1 MLCGQTFSGRALMF
15 FHQRF
20 VPGLAIASYVVGDE
34 KTRHA
39 AVIDPTRD
47 VEPYIELAERE
58 GLHITH
64 VLETH
69 VHADYVSGSV
79 ELKARLGGKPVIC
92 SSGMGGAAWTP
103 KYADRAIE
111 DGDEIQLGK
120 IRLRAI
126 HTPGHTP
133 EHIMWA
139 VFDETR
145 STDSPW
151 LVLSGDFLFVGD
163 VGRPD
168 LLGEVE
174 RQKLAHQLY
183 TSVFNKLP
191 ALPDFAEIYPGP
203 GAGSLCGKAIGSR
216 RASTVGFERRFNP
229 SLQQLP
235 EEQWTAKLLNQM
247 PIAPP
252 YFKRMK
258 QINVQGPP
266 IIGRTL
272 PGDRRL
278 SAQEFHERLREHCL
292 VLDTRPRESFATSH
306 IPGAINIPLAPT
318 LSTWAGWVLP
328 PDVPILLVLANPDD
342 RKEVVTQL
350 MRIGLDNVEG
360 FLEGG
365 MEAWENSGYA
375 IDKIERLSVAEL
387 AERLQLPI
395 FDRPAIIDVRTP
407 SEFITGHIDGAY
419 NIHCG
424 QLQWRLPEVPHDVP
438 IVVICGTGYRAS
450 LAASILK
457 REGYR
462 DVSNVLGGMT
472 AWKNAQQVVP
482 A

>member
-1 MLCGQTFSGRALMF
+1 MY

-20 VPGLAIASYVVGDE
+20 VPGLAIASYIVGDE
-34 KTRHA
+34 KSKQA

-47 VEPYIELAERE
+47 VEPYVELTQKE
-58 GLHITH
+58 GLNITH

-69 VHADYVSGSV
+69 VHADYVSGAV
-79 ELKARLGGKPVIC
+79 ELKARLGGKPTIC
-92 SSGMGGAAWTP
+92 SSAMGGAEWTP
-103 KYADRAIE
+103 AYADRTIT
-111 DGDEIQLGK
+111 DRDEIQLGK
-120 IRLRAI
+120 IRLRAM

-139 VFDETR
+139 VFEESR
-145 STDSPW
+145 SKDVPW
-151 LVLSGDFLFVGD
+151 LVLTGDFLFVGD

-168 LLGEVE
+168 LLGEQE

-183 TSVFNKLP
+183 QSVFQTVPSLP
-191 ALPDFAEIYPGP
+191 EFTEIYPSH

-216 RASTVGFERRFNP
+216 RASTIGFERRFNP
-229 SLQQLP
+229 SLQPLP
-235 EEQWTAKLLNQM
+235 EEQWTSKLLFQM

-258 QINVQGPP
+258 QINVKGPP

-272 PGDRRL
+272 PGDRRIT
-278 SAQEFHERLREHCL
+278 AAEVHERLGEHPF
-292 VLDTRPRESFATSH
+292 VLDARPRESFATSH

-318 LSTWAGWVLP
+318 LATWAGWVVS
-328 PDVPILLVLANPDD
+328 PDVPILLVLGSPDEL
-342 RKEVVTQL
+342 KEVVTQL
-350 MRIGLDNVEG
+350 IRIGLDNVQG
-360 FLEGG
+360 YLEGG
-365 MEAWENSGYA
+365 METWENSGY
-375 IDKIERLSVAEL
+375 KIASIARLSVAEL
-387 AERLQLPI
+387 ADQLERPI
-395 FDRPAIIDVRTP
+395 FDRPVIIDVRTP
-407 SEFITGHIDGAY
+407 SEFIAGHIDGAY

-424 QLQWRLPEVPHDVP
+424 QLKERLAEVPHNFP

-457 REGYR
+457 REGYK